1 MSWNDYGARWYD
13 GSVGRFTSVDP
24 LADHP
29 NQIGMSPYS
38 AFWNNPILYDD
49 PDGQC
54 PFCPWLDAVVD
65 VGFVLYDVGV
75 LVHKK
80 VTTGSTSGANWAALG
95 ADGASI
101 LVPMSVGAGQAVKAG
116 IKAVNKA
123 DNAVDAGKS
132 VKTFGGKQSTES
144 VSSKEAFGKTKEANG
159 IPRSQQPDK
168 TIKPNTP
175 EGKKAGLDNRNVK
188 QYEYTNSKG
197 EKVTIRQDKPA
208 KYGSPDG
215 KGDQG
220 KHYNAGKKGE
230 NLSKQHHNYKD

>member
-75 LVHKK
+75 LVHEK

-101 LVPMSVGAGQAVKAG
+101 LVPMSVGAGVAVRAG
-116 IKAVNKA
+116 VKAVNKA
-123 DNAVDAGKS
+123 DNAVDAVKAVDKVKDIKKIGPAGDAGATVTKQVPSDWTMKTSKNGEGTVFKDPKNPSGNNVRVQGGNPKSPNPAQQKPYVKQTQNGKS
-132 VKTFGGKQSTES
+132 VDANGKQ
-144 VSSKEAFGKTKEANG
+144 VDPKSKEAHIPKE
-159 IPRSQQPDK
+159 DFK
-168 TIKPNTP
+168 F
-175 EGKKAGLDNRNVK
+175 KK
-188 QYEYTNSKG
+188 Q
-197 EKVTIRQDKPA
+197 
-208 KYGSPDG
+208 
-215 KGDQG
+215 
-220 KHYNAGKKGE
+220 
-230 NLSKQHHNYKD
+230 